1 MAGFTDDTACERLVM
16 ADMLGLTGLR
26 EIVLQY
32 AVSTRE
38 RLRRI
43 QGTEGYARLGNVVKG
58 RPAGA

>member
-1 MAGFTDDTACERLVM
+1 MQCERLLM